1 MVRWS
6 LRDPLVSGTTA
17 AGIGHLWANDIILG
31 HVSTCWSCYRSVGA
45 VTAFAGA
52 IAAFAGAIATCVEA
66 VAVSTG
72 AVIGIFG

>member
-1 MVRWS
+1 MRS
-6 LRDPLVSGTTA
+6 FYFFGYDSKLLRL
-17 AGIGHLWANDIILG
+17 GINEQVMSFLG
-31 HVSTCWSCYRSVGA
+31 HVSTCQSFCSLVGA